1 VTAHLEVT
9 LTHSQGAVTGEVGGY
24 LRFANT
30 GPAAC
35 KIGGWPKVMAITD
48 SGQRIRA
55 VRAIHGTMLG
65 GLNYAAPP
73 LIRLAPGAAA
83 YAVLAAG
90 DQPASAA
97 DRCLKVRLLHVFP
110 PSSSRHLTISGRLY
124 GHVYLPACTSA
135 SGTTEIEVSAIV
147 RLAALAH

>member
-1 VTAHLEVT
+1 MTAHLEVT
-9 LTHSQGAVTGEVGGY
+9 LTRKGAVTGEVGGY
-24 LRFANT
+24 LRFVNT
-30 GPAAC
+30 GHAAC

-55 VRAIHGTMLG
+55 VRATHGTMRGALQ
-65 GLNYAAPP
+65 YAVPPP

-90 DQPASAA
+90 DHSASGP
-97 DRCLKVRLLHVFP
+97 DRCLTVRLLHVFP
-110 PSSSRHLTISGRLY
+110 PASSRHFTLSARLY

>member
-1 VTAHLEVT
+1 LEVT
-9 LTHSQGAVTGEVGGY
+9 LMHSQGAVTGEVGGY
-24 LRFANT
+24 LRFANI
-30 GPAAC
+30 GHAAC

-55 VRAIHGTMLG
+55 LRAIHGTMLG
-65 GLNYAAPP
+65 GLQYAVPP

-90 DQPASAA
+90 DQPASGPG
-97 DRCLKVRLLHVFP
+97 RCPTVRLLQVFP
-110 PSSSRHLTISGRLY
+110 PTNSRHFTMSARLY

-135 SGTTEIEVSAIV
+135 SGITEIEVSAIV